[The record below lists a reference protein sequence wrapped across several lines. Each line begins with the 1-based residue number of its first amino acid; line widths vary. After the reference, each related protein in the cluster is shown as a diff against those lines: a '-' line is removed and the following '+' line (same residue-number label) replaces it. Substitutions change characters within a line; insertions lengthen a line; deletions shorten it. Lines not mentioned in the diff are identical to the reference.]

1 MDSLIKVLYSLGLY
15 IFYFQLKEM
24 EMEMENLID
33 GLGPISLSE
42 GPAASSK
49 V

>member
-15 IFYFQLKEM
+15 IFDFQLK

-33 GLGPISLSE
+33 GLGPISLLE